1 MILPSFSR
9 GPSQTK
15 PKTFQLPSRNTWEGF
30 WGIPNSP
37 TFILRFNNLLAAAS
51 GDASGNA
58 ILAIDMEFPGFL
70 RQEPRSGA
78 RAQRY
83 QALRWMLRFGKGK
96 SYIIS
101 LGLVIVS
108 SKLRHIN
115 DFHDFHDFQ

>member
-30 WGIPNSP
+30 G
-37 TFILRFNNLLAAAS
+37 ILRFNNLLAAAS

-83 QALRWMLRFGKGK
+83 QALRWMLRFGWSLSAQ
-96 SYIIS
+96 SYVIS
-101 LGLVIVS
+101 MIFMIFN
-108 SKLRHIN
+108 K
-115 DFHDFHDFQ
+115 FP